1 VFDDGEGFNV
11 SIQFDIKIH
20 NTTEILD
27 YNVTMHYIEG
37 YVEDVHE
44 LLLYD
49 ITNGTYCF
57 NWVAIWTDE
66 EGQQHTIT
74 NTWENIVMNGT
85 QGDD

>member
-1 VFDDGEGFNV
+1 MEMDSMFLFN
-11 SIQFDIKIH
+11 DIKIH

-74 NTWENIVMNGT
+74 HTWENIVMNGT
-85 QGDD
+85 EGDD